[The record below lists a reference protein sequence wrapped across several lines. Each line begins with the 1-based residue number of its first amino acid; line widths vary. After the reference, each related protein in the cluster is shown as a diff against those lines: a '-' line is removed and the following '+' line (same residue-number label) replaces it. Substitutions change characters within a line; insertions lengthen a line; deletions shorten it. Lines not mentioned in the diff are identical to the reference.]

1 MSDKAEKLQRLDQ
14 GFTGAILHNRALGL
28 RFVDFE
34 AGTATML
41 LPYDDKLVGND
52 AALRAEMEQR
62 SGRRS
67 VPQIFVG
74 ERHIGGYDDLQRLD
88 KSGELDNILAAD

>member
-1 MSDKAEKLQRLDQ
+1 MSDVTVYGTSTCNWCCAARLLLKKK
-14 GFTGAILHNRALGL
+14 G
-28 RFVDFE
+28 VDF
-34 AGTATML
+34 
-41 LPYDDKLVGND
+41 DDKLVGND